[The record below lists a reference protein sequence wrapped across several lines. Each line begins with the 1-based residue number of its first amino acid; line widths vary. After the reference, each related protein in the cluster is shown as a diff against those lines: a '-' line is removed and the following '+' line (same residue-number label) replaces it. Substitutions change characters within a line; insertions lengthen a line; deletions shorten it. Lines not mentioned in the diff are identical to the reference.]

1 MDNRDKNSG
10 FSKLP
15 NKPYFVW
22 LLVICAVVFLVSL
35 PRGAGGGQ
43 TQELD
48 VRKLMHAV
56 ENDTIASM
64 TVRND
69 PTAGKDWYVIEG
81 KIKNPTF
88 GKEGADANTPRTLPF
103 VFNGRI
109 TDEMYKKLSDPA
121 APWDLKEV
129 PASTFWGSMV
139 MSVLPFVIVVGFLY
153 FFFMRQM
160 RGAGKGAMSFGK
172 SRARLL
178 TPDKDRI
185 TFADVAGCDESK
197 EEVSEI
203 VEFLK
208 NPQRFK
214 DIGARIPKG
223 ILMVG
228 PPGTGKTLLARA
240 VAGEA
245 DVPFF
250 SISGSDF
257 VEMFVGVGAARVRDM
272 FEQARKAAPCLV
284 FIDEIDAVGRQRG
297 AGLGGGNDE
306 REQTL
311 NSLLVEMDGFDSRTG
326 IIIIAATNRPD
337 VLDNALLRPGR
348 FDRQV
353 VIDLP
358 DVNGREE
365 ILKIHAK
372 KIKLSDGVDL
382 SKIARMTPG
391 CSGADL
397 ANLLNESAIIA
408 ARRSEKTVSE
418 ADIDEARDKVFF
430 GRERKKLMDA
440 DEKKLT
446 AYHEAGH
453 ALIQAIV
460 DNGRLPVHKVTIIP
474 RGQSL
479 GSTMFIPS
487 RDIRTESKT
496 SLLNNICTS
505 LGGRVAEELVLSDI
519 TNGAAADIKQATKVA
534 RKMVCDWGM
543 SDLGPISFGENQ
555 DHIFIGREIAR
566 EERVSERTAMEIDE
580 SVKAII
586 DGQLARAR
594 KIVSDNRGKLDTI
607 ANELLIRETIDGADV
622 YKIVD
627 GTFTPTDREQ
637 WECEQAEKLA
647 AKRKAAASPDAE
659 RKPEAADGAETDASD
674 ASPEAAS

>member
-627 GTFTPTDREQ
+627 GTFTPTDRAQ

-647 AKRKAAASPDAE
+647 AKRKAAANPDAE

>member
-647 AKRKAAASPDAE
+647 AKRKAAANPDAE
-659 RKPEAADGAETDASD
+659 RKPDAADGAETDASD

>member
-647 AKRKAAASPDAE
+647 AKRKAAANPDAE

-674 ASPEAAS
+674 ASPEAVS

>member
-22 LLVICAVVFLVSL
+22 LLIICAVVFLVSL

-311 NSLLVEMDGFDSRTG
+311 NSLLVEMDGFDARTG

-505 LGGRVAEELVLSDI
+505 LGGRVAEELVFSDI

-647 AKRKAAASPDAE
+647 AKRKAVANPDAE
-659 RKPEAADGAETDASD
+659 RKPEAAAGAETDASD

>member
-594 KIVSDNRGKLDTI
+594 KIVSGNRGKLDTI

-647 AKRKAAASPDAE
+647 AKRKAAANPDAE
-659 RKPEAADGAETDASD
+659 RKPEAAAGAETDASD

>member
-22 LLVICAVVFLVSL
+22 LLIICAVVFLVSL

-311 NSLLVEMDGFDSRTG
+311 NSLLVEMDGFDARTG

-505 LGGRVAEELVLSDI
+505 LGGRVAEELVFSDI

-594 KIVSDNRGKLDTI
+594 KIVSDNRGKLDAI

-647 AKRKAAASPDAE
+647 AKRKAAANPDAE
-659 RKPEAADGAETDASD
+659 RKPEAADGAASDASD

>member
-311 NSLLVEMDGFDSRTG
+311 NSLLVEMDGFDARTG

-505 LGGRVAEELVLSDI
+505 LGGRVAEELVFSDI
-519 TNGAAADIKQATKVA
+519 TNGASADIKQATKVA

-594 KIVSDNRGKLDTI
+594 KIVSDNRGKLDAI

-647 AKRKAAASPDAE
+647 AKRKAAANPDAE

>member
-1 MDNRDKNSG
+1 M
-10 FSKLP
+10 P

-22 LLVICAVVFLVSL
+22 LLIICAVVFLVSL
-35 PRGAGGGQ
+35 PRGLGGTQ
-43 TQELD
+43 VQELD
-48 VRKLMHAV
+48 IRKLMGAA
-56 ENDTIASM
+56 ENDSLVSISI
-64 TVRND
+64 RND
-69 PTAGKDWYVIEG
+69 PAAGKDWYVIDG
-81 KIKNPTF
+81 KIKNPMF
-88 GKEGADANTPRTLPF
+88 GKEGADAKAPRTLPF
-103 VFNGRI
+103 SFSGRV
-109 TDEMYKKLSDPA
+109 TDDMYKKLSDPA
-121 APWDLKEV
+121 SPWDIKEV
-129 PASTFWGSMV
+129 PASTFWGNLL
-139 MSVLPFVIVVGFLY
+139 MSVLPFVLIFGLIY
-153 FFFMRQM
+153 FIFMRQM
-160 RGAGKGAMSFGK
+160 RASGKSAMNFGK

-178 TPDKDRI
+178 TPDKDRV
-185 TFADVAGCDESK
+185 TFDDVAGCDESK
-197 EEVSEI
+197 EEVSEV

-272 FEQARKAAPCLV
+272 FEQARKSAPCLV

-311 NSLLVEMDGFDSRTG
+311 NSLLVEMDGFDAHSG

-337 VLDNALLRPGR
+337 VLDSALLRPGR

-372 KIKLSDGVDL
+372 KIKLGDDVDL
-382 SKIARMTPG
+382 AKIARITPG

-408 ARRSEKTVSE
+408 ARKNEKTVCN

-430 GRERKKLMDA
+430 GRERKKLMDD
-440 DEKKLT
+440 DEKRLT

-453 ALIQAIV
+453 ALIQAKI

-487 RDIRTESKT
+487 KDIRTESKT
-496 SLLNNICTS
+496 SLLNHICTS
-505 LGGRVAEELVLSDI
+505 LGGRVAEEQVIVDI

-555 DHIFIGREIAR
+555 DHIFLGREIAR
-566 EERVSERTAMEIDE
+566 DEHISEHTAQEIDAR
-580 SVKAII
+580 VRGII
-586 DGQLARAR
+586 DEQLQRAR
-594 KIVSDNRGKLDTI
+594 LIISENRDKLDII
-607 ANELLIRETIDGADV
+607 ADELLIRETIDGADV
-622 YKIVD
+622 YKIMD
-627 GTFTPTDREQ
+627 GTFVRTDKEE
-637 WECEQAEKLA
+637 WEK
-647 AKRKAAASPDAE
+647 S
-659 RKPEAADGAETDASD
+659 RKPKPSAEAQPESDGIADAGNPV
-674 ASPEAAS
+674 PEGV

>member
-647 AKRKAAASPDAE
+647 AKRKAVANPDAE
-659 RKPEAADGAETDASD
+659 RKPEAAAGAETDASD

>member
-22 LLVICAVVFLVSL
+22 LLIICAVVFLVSL

-505 LGGRVAEELVLSDI
+505 LGGRVAEELVFSDI

-580 SVKAII
+580 SVKSII

-594 KIVSDNRGKLDTI
+594 KIVSDNRGKLDAI

-647 AKRKAAASPDAE
+647 AKRKAAANPDAE

>member
-22 LLVICAVVFLVSL
+22 LLIICAVVFLVSL

-311 NSLLVEMDGFDSRTG
+311 NSLLVEMDGFDARTG

-505 LGGRVAEELVLSDI
+505 LGGRVAEELVFSDI

-594 KIVSDNRGKLDTI
+594 KIVSDNRGKLDAI

-647 AKRKAAASPDAE
+647 AKRKAAANPDAE

>member
-647 AKRKAAASPDAE
+647 AKRKAAANPDAE
-659 RKPEAADGAETDASD
+659 RKPESADGAETDASD

>member
-474 RGQSL
+474 RGQRL